1 MLRLMGIGVSE
12 ANLTILLPSGSI
24 SMTIPAD
31 RQFSVLDA
39 HSNAPGSAQ
48 TEQDRRWPG
57 AQKIARGER

>member
-1 MLRLMGIGVSE
+1 MTDAV
-12 ANLTILLPSGSI
+12 LTILLPSGSI
-24 SMTIPAD
+24 SMTIPAG
-31 RQFSVLDA
+31 RQFDVLDA